1 MGARAGGGRTG
12 PLAGARDGG
21 RSTGRRRPANGAAA
35 AAGARAWRWPEHE
48 LGAVVAGARAWRRH
62 ERGGGGRST
71 GVAVAGARA
80 RGGGAAAAG
89 ARAVGAGGT
98 AIGRDGDERG
108 GDGGGAER
116 VALGIEQSLSWSQAR
131 HGRTNDHLGQRS
143 GVRDEE
149 SRSQGVA
156 AMGEA
161 PAGLGDWRRAG
172 WRAPWLGRAG
182 GHSAQGAVGGVVET
196 DLGRGSDHGRRGGS
210 GWAAPAGKEGS
221 SVATA
226 SRGKKTT

>member
-1 MGARAGGGRTG
+1 
-12 PLAGARDGG
+12 
-21 RSTGRRRPANGAAA
+21 
-35 AAGARAWRWPEHE
+35 
-48 LGAVVAGARAWRRH
+48 
-62 ERGGGGRST
+62 
-71 GVAVAGARA
+71 
-80 RGGGAAAAG
+80 
-89 ARAVGAGGT
+89 
-98 AIGRDGDERG
+98 
-108 GDGGGAER
+108 

-182 GHSAQGAVGGVVET
+182 GHSAQGAVGVRRAAWEKGARRW
-196 DLGRGSDHGRRGGS
+196 DQSMRRRHGGRNHGAAAGAGSCRDRS
-210 GWAAPAGKEGS
+210 W
-221 SVATA
+221 
-226 SRGKKTT
+226 